1 MYNILK
7 NQKSRL
13 TKNPKL
19 LNKIVLTP
27 GQFHWVLTPKELYYS
42 FHPFP
47 IAPCVNFPLQNCM
60 ISFLIL
66 GSKYRVA
73 QSD

>member
-47 IAPCVNFPLQNCM
+47 IAPCVNDLSPSELYDFFPH
-60 ISFLIL
+60 L
-66 GSKYRVA
+66 GIQV
-73 QSD
+73 